1 MPETGKG
8 RLAWVDAARGIGIL
22 CIVLGHVLGEG
33 VFRDWLYSFH
43 VPLFVFVSGCVYGSG
58 KRSVASYFQSS
69 ALSLLLP
76 YIVFAALSVGIF
88 TVVSEFGFI
97 AEESKGFF
105 QSLGGFLYGNAKT
118 GLMRANLPLW
128 FLPCLFV
135 IRTFF
140 YPVDRYSRE
149 ISRPGRAGAI
159 AVAGLSLCL
168 LGYLNTYH
176 YKLFV
181 LPFGAETALNL
192 SIFFALG
199 MLAGMKKDLADKLL
213 RGSTAKAKRFAA
225 AGGIAA
231 AGAGLIVL
239 GAYLSRLNGFVN
251 YFRDLYGDNAKAEP
265 LKSYLLF
272 LGSAVAGIA
281 GWCLLSMLVA
291 NFKPLAYV
299 GRRTMP
305 ILLMHKLPIE
315 FFELLFVRFALENR
329 LLTAAQAAA
338 AAASIA
344 LCLLAAKVL
353 EKKCWFLIGY
363 SRPVKEAEKHRHI
376 DR

>member
-8 RLAWVDAARGIGIL
+8 RLDWVDAARGIGII
-22 CIVLGHVLGEG
+22 CIVLGHVLGES
-33 VFRDWLYSFH
+33 VLRDWLYSFH
-43 VPLFVFVSGCVYGSG
+43 VPLFVFVAGYVYASG

-69 ALSLLLP
+69 AMSLLLP
-76 YIVFAALSVGIF
+76 YIVFAAASVGIL
-88 TVVSEFGFI
+88 TLASRLGFI
-97 AEESKGFF
+97 EETSRGIF

-128 FLPCLFV
+128 LIPCLFV

-140 YPVDRYSRE
+140 YPVDRYSRD
-149 ISRPGRAGAI
+149 ISRRARTAAI

-168 LGYLNTYH
+168 LGYLNTFH

-199 MLAGMKKDLADKLL
+199 MLAGMKRDFADKLL
-213 RGSTAKAKRFAA
+213 LVKTKAIRFAA
-225 AGGIAA
+225 AAVIAA
-231 AGAGLIVL
+231 AGAGLLGL

-251 YFRDLYGDNAKAEP
+251 YFRDLYGDNAKTEP
-265 LKSYLLF
+265 LKTYLLF

-281 GWCLLSMLVA
+281 GWCLLAILA
-291 NFKPLAYV
+291 AKLKPLVYI
-299 GRRTMP
+299 GRHTMP

-315 FFELLFVRFALENR
+315 LFELLILRFALEKQ
-329 LLTAAQAAA
+329 LLTGAQAAA
-338 AAASIA
+338 AAVSIA

-353 EKKCWFLIGY
+353 EKKIWFLIGY
-363 SRPVKEAEKHRHI
+363 SRPVKETEKHRHL
-376 DR
+376 DS

>member
-8 RLAWVDAARGIGIL
+8 RLAWVDAARGIGII
-22 CIVLGHVLGEG
+22 CIVLGHVMGES

-43 VPLFVFVSGCVYGSG
+43 VPLFVFVAGCVYASG

-76 YIVFAALSVGIF
+76 YIVFAAVSVGIF
-88 TVVSEFGFI
+88 TLVARLGYI
-97 AEESKGFF
+97 EESGNGFF
-105 QSLGGFLYGNAKT
+105 QSIGGFLYGNAKT
-118 GLMRANLPLW
+118 GLMRAALPLW
-128 FLPCLFV
+128 LIPCLFA

-140 YPVDRYSRE
+140 YPVDRFGRE
-149 ISRPGRAGAI
+149 FSHHARAAAI

-168 LGYLNTYH
+168 LGYLNTFH
-176 YKLFV
+176 YKLFI
-181 LPFGAETALNL
+181 LPFGVETALNL

-199 MLAGMKKDLADKLL
+199 MLVGLKRDWAEKLL
-213 RGSTAKAKRFAA
+213 RGKAKAAGFAA

-231 AGAGLIVL
+231 AGAGLLVL

-251 YFRDLYGDNAKAEP
+251 YFRDDYGNNAKTEP
-265 LKSYLLF
+265 LKTYLLF
-272 LGSAVAGIA
+272 LGSAAAGIA
-281 GWCLLSMLVA
+281 GWCLLSMLAAKV
-291 NFKPLAYV
+291 KPLVYI
-299 GRRTMP
+299 GRRAMP

-315 FFELLFVRFALENR
+315 FFELLILRFALDKQ
-329 LLTAAQAAA
+329 LLTGAQAAA
-338 AAASIA
+338 AAVSIA

-363 SRPVKEAEKHRHI
+363 PKPVKEDDRHRHI

>member
-1 MPETGKG
+1 MPETGKS

-22 CIVLGHVLGEG
+22 CIVLGHVLGES

-43 VPLFVFVSGCVYGSG
+43 VPLFVFVAGCVYASG

-76 YIVFAALSVGIF
+76 YIIFAAMSVGIF
-88 TVVSEFGFI
+88 TLVSRLGYI
-97 AEESKGFF
+97 EETGKGFF

-128 FLPCLFV
+128 FLPCLFA

-140 YPVDRYSRE
+140 YPVDRFGRE
-149 ISRPGRAGAI
+149 ISHRARVAAI

-168 LGYLNTYH
+168 LGYLNTFH
-176 YKLFV
+176 YKLFI

-199 MLAGMKKDLADKLL
+199 MLAGLKRDWAEKLL
-213 RGSTAKAKRFAA
+213 RGKTKAARFTA

-231 AGAGLIVL
+231 AGAGLLVL

-251 YFRDLYGDNAKAEP
+251 YFRDDYGDNAKTDP
-265 LKSYLLF
+265 LKTYLLF
-272 LGSAVAGIA
+272 LGSAAAGIA
-281 GWCLLSMLVA
+281 GWCLLSVLA
-291 NFKPLAYV
+291 AKLKPLVYV

-315 FFELLFVRFALENR
+315 FFELLILRFALDKQ
-329 LLTAAQAAA
+329 LLTGAQAAA
-338 AAASIA
+338 AAVSIA
-344 LCLLAAKVL
+344 LCLLAAKLL
-353 EKKCWFLIGY
+353 EKKFWFLIGY
-363 SRPVKEAEKHRHI
+363 PRPVKEEDKHRHL